1 MLIRTATLLDL
12 DQIAQVESECFPPAE
27 AATRERFYDR
37 LTHYPSHFWL
47 MFDNEKL
54 IAFLDGFVTDEKDLT
69 DEMFARSELHNE
81 SGKWQMLF
89 GLNTLPEYRNRGY
102 AGELIKR
109 AVKDSRGQGRL
120 GLVLTCKERLIH
132 YYAKFG
138 FVNEGISSSNH
149 GGAVWY
155 QMRLKF

>member
-1 MLIRTATLLDL
+1 MLIRTADLLDL

-27 AATRERFYDR
+27 AASRERFHDR
-37 LTHYPSHFWL
+37 LTHYPTHFWL
-47 MFDNEKL
+47 MFDGDKL

-89 GLNTLPEYRNRGY
+89 GLNTLPEYRNKGY

-109 AVKDSRGQGRL
+109 SIKDSCEQGRL